1 MAASKVASVVSA
13 ATAVT
18 VAVTAAAAE
27 IVVATAAPRRT
38 ATDSCSKNHFFNN
51 TSHF

>member
-1 MAASKVASVVSA
+1 MAASQVASVVSA

-18 VAVTAAAAE
+18 VVVTAAAAE

-38 ATDSCSKNHFFNN
+38 ATDSCSKEPISNN